1 MSYKAPWLA
10 LAAASGACAAFNGV
24 FAKLTTTELTTSWS
38 SAISTSLHLSS
49 SNKFIEIVIRG
60 TFFLLNLAFNA
71 LMWALFTAALT
82 RASSTTRVS
91 IINTSSNFLI
101 TALLGLMIFSE
112 KLPPL
117 WWVGAAGLVVG
128 NVVIGRREEGDG
140 DEDGK
145 SKQQAAKGVRL
156 EGDDGPVGEGYRD
169 LREGEGEEMDGDV
182 LELDTDVEDEA
193 RGVSARGGVGD
204 ERR

>member
-1 MSYKAPWLA
+1 
-10 LAAASGACAAFNGV
+10 
-24 FAKLTTTELTTSWS
+24 
-38 SAISTSLHLSS
+38 
-49 SNKFIEIVIRG
+49 
-60 TFFLLNLAFNA
+60 
-71 LMWALFTAALT
+71 
-82 RASSTTRVS
+82 
-91 IINTSSNFLI
+91 
-101 TALLGLMIFSE
+101 MIFSE

-193 RGVSARGGVGD
+193 RGVGARGGVGD

>member
-1 MSYKAPWLA
+1 
-10 LAAASGACAAFNGV
+10 
-24 FAKLTTTELTTSWS
+24 
-38 SAISTSLHLSS
+38 
-49 SNKFIEIVIRG
+49 
-60 TFFLLNLAFNA
+60 
-71 LMWALFTAALT
+71 
-82 RASSTTRVS
+82 
-91 IINTSSNFLI
+91 
-101 TALLGLMIFSE
+101 MIFSE

-169 LREGEGEEMDGDV
+169 LREGRARRWMVMSWNWIRMWKMRRGELAPGEVWEM
-182 LELDTDVEDEA
+182 
-193 RGVSARGGVGD
+193 RGG
-204 ERR
+204 ERDFMLGY